1 MSSIAAAAPDDP
13 GASKSGSRLARS
25 AGIIGLATMAS
36 RLLGLVREQV
46 LAYYF
51 GAGNAMD
58 AFVIAFRIPNLLRD
72 LFAEGAMS
80 AAFVPTFTRQLTLS
94 GKPRA
99 WQLGNN
105 VITALIAITIPL
117 TILGIVF
124 AEPLVR
130 LYAED
135 FSLVPGKLE
144 LTVQMTRIML
154 PFLTLV
160 ALAAALM
167 GMLNALHRFFVPA
180 LSPAMFNVG
189 TIVCAV
195 ALVNVMP
202 RVGLDPVVAIAIG
215 TIVGGLGQI
224 LLQWPV
230 LVREGFRY
238 RPSFDWSDPELRR
251 VAVLM
256 GPSIVGLAAVQV
268 NLFVNS
274 ILATSEGTGAVSWLS
289 YAFRLMYLPIGLFG
303 VSIATA
309 AIPGIS
315 TLAAREETTAMR
327 GAISRGL
334 RMMLMLN
341 IPATLGLV
349 ALARPVVGLIFE
361 RGEFSSADT
370 NATAIAL
377 TFYAPGLIGY
387 SFVKLASPAF
397 YALHDSRTPVLVSIL
412 TMLLNI
418 LLNVTLVNVMGYPG
432 LALGTAL
439 AALFNA
445 SVLLWRLRGRL
456 DGLEGTRLSI
466 SLGKIMMASTVM
478 ALSAW
483 AIERGMHMIVPGTDL
498 AARIVQVG
506 SSIAVSLIVLAASAH
521 LLRITEF
528 DDARRLVLTKFRR
541 VPEPGLNR
549 FVGIPLAAS
558 PFSNVVRSE
567 GIDSEEDT
575 HHSSPRCHATLRLM
589 TCRTRSVRVR
599 CLPQSAH

>member
-1 MSSIAAAAPDDP
+1 
-13 GASKSGSRLARS
+13 
-25 AGIIGLATMAS
+25 
-36 RLLGLVREQV
+36 
-46 LAYYF
+46 
-51 GAGNAMD
+51 
-58 AFVIAFRIPNLLRD
+58 
-72 LFAEGAMS
+72 MS
-80 AAFVPTFTRQLTLS
+80 AAFVPDVYATAHIERQAAS
-94 GKPRA
+94 VAARE
-99 WQLGNN
+99 QRHHR
-105 VITALIAITIPL
+105 LIAITVPL

-135 FSLVPGKLE
+135 FGLVPGKLE
-144 LTVQMTRIML
+144 LTVQLTRIML

-195 ALVNVMP
+195 ALVGVMP
-202 RVGLDPVVAIAIG
+202 TVGLDPVVAIAIG

-224 LLQWPV
+224 LLQCPV

-256 GPSIVGLAAVQV
+256 GPSIIGLAAVQV

-274 ILATSEGTGAVSWLS
+274 ILATGEGTGAVSWLS

-361 RGEFSSADT
+361 RGEFSSTDT
-370 NATAIAL
+370 NATAMAL
-377 TFYAPGLIGY
+377 MFYAPGLIGY

-397 YALHDSRTPVLVSIL
+397 YALHDSRTPVVVSIL

-418 LLNVTLVNVMGYPG
+418 LLNVTLVRLMGYPG
-432 LALGTAL
+432 LALGTAV

-466 SLGKIMMASTVM
+466 SLGKIMVASTIM

-483 AIERGMHMIVPGTDL
+483 AVERGMHMIVPGTDL
-498 AARIVQVG
+498 AARILQVG

-521 LLRITEF
+521 ALRIAEF
-528 DDARRLVLTKFRR
+528 GDARRLVLAKFRR
-541 VPEPGLNR
+541 GPNR
-549 FVGIPLAAS
+549 G
-558 PFSNVVRSE
+558 
-567 GIDSEEDT
+567 
-575 HHSSPRCHATLRLM
+575 
-589 TCRTRSVRVR
+589 
-599 CLPQSAH
+599 

>member
-80 AAFVPTFTRQLTLS
+80 AAFVPTFTRQLTLN

-144 LTVQMTRIML
+144 LTVQLTRIML
-154 PFLTLV
+154 PFLTLI

-195 ALVNVMP
+195 ALVGVMP
-202 RVGLDPVVAIAIG
+202 RVGLDPVIAIAIG

-230 LVREGFRY
+230 LGREGFRY

-256 GPSIVGLAAVQV
+256 GPSIIGLAAVQV

-377 TFYAPGLIGY
+377 MFYAPGLIGY

-418 LLNVTLVNVMGYPG
+418 LLNVTLVKVMGYPG

-445 SVLLWRLRGRL
+445 SILLWRLRGRL

-466 SLGKIMMASTVM
+466 SLGKIMIASTVM

-483 AIERGMHMIVPGTDL
+483 AIERGMHRIVPGTDL
-498 AARIVQVG
+498 AARILQVG

-521 LLRITEF
+521 LLGITEF
-528 DDARRLVLTKFRR
+528 GDARRLVLAKFRR
-541 VPEPGLNR
+541 APSR
-549 FVGIPLAAS
+549 A
-558 PFSNVVRSE
+558 
-567 GIDSEEDT
+567 
-575 HHSSPRCHATLRLM
+575 
-589 TCRTRSVRVR
+589 
-599 CLPQSAH
+599 

>member
-1 MSSIAAAAPDDP
+1 MSSITAAAPDEP
-13 GASKSGSRLARS
+13 GTAKSGSRLARS
-25 AGIIGLATMAS
+25 AGVIGLATMTS
-36 RLLGLVREQV
+36 RVLGLVREQV

-94 GKPRA
+94 GRPRA

-117 TILGIVF
+117 IILGIVF

-135 FSLVPGKLE
+135 FSQVSGKLE
-144 LTVQMTRIML
+144 LTVQLTRIML
-154 PFLTLV
+154 PFLTLI

-195 ALVNVMP
+195 ALVRVMP
-202 RVGLDPVVAIAIG
+202 GVGLDPVVAIAIG
-215 TIVGGLGQI
+215 TLAGGLGQV
-224 LLQWPV
+224 LLQWPA
-230 LVREGFRY
+230 LRREGFRY
-238 RPSFDWSDPELRR
+238 RPSIDWTDPELRR
-251 VAVLM
+251 VAGLM
-256 GPSIVGLAAVQV
+256 GPSIIGLAAVQV

-274 ILATSEGTGAVSWLS
+274 ILATGEGTGAVSWLS

-315 TLAAREETTAMR
+315 TLAARDEIAAMR

-341 IPATLGLV
+341 IPATLGLI
-349 ALARPVVGLIFE
+349 ALAGPVVGLIFE
-361 RGEFSSADT
+361 RGKFNTADT
-370 NATAIAL
+370 NATAVAL
-377 TFYAPGLIGY
+377 MFYAPGLIGY

-397 YALHDSRTPVLVSIL
+397 YALHDSRTPVVVSIL
-412 TMLLNI
+412 TMALNI
-418 LLNVTLVNVMGYPG
+418 LLNVTLVRLMGYPG

-445 SVLLWRLRGRL
+445 SVLLWRLRARL

-466 SLGKIMMASTVM
+466 SFGKILAASTVM
-478 ALSAW
+478 AFGAW
-483 AIERGMHMIVPGTDL
+483 ALERGMHVIVPGVDL
-498 AARIVQVG
+498 TSRIVQVG
-506 SSIAVSLIVLAASAH
+506 SSIAVSLIMLAASAH
-521 LLRITEF
+521 VLRIAEF
-528 DDARRLVLTKFRR
+528 GDARRMVLARFRR
-541 VPEPGLNR
+541 APGR
-549 FVGIPLAAS
+549 A
-558 PFSNVVRSE
+558 
-567 GIDSEEDT
+567 
-575 HHSSPRCHATLRLM
+575 
-589 TCRTRSVRVR
+589 
-599 CLPQSAH
+599 

>member
-154 PFLTLV
+154 PFLTLI

-195 ALVNVMP
+195 ALVSVMP

-274 ILATSEGTGAVSWLS
+274 ILATGEGTGAVSWLS

-377 TFYAPGLIGY
+377 MFYAPGLIGY

-418 LLNVTLVNVMGYPG
+418 LLNVTLVKVMGYPG
-432 LALGTAL
+432 LALGTAF

-498 AARIVQVG
+498 AARILQVG

-528 DDARRLVLTKFRR
+528 DDARRLVLAKFRR
-541 VPEPGLNR
+541 APSR
-549 FVGIPLAAS
+549 A
-558 PFSNVVRSE
+558 
-567 GIDSEEDT
+567 
-575 HHSSPRCHATLRLM
+575 
-589 TCRTRSVRVR
+589 
-599 CLPQSAH
+599 

>member
-1 MSSIAAAAPDDP
+1 MSSIAAAPNEPD
-13 GASKSGSRLARS
+13 ASKSGSRLARS
-25 AGIIGLATMAS
+25 AGIIGLATMTS
-36 RLLGLVREQV
+36 RVLGLVREQV

-105 VITALIAITIPL
+105 VITAIIAITIPL
-117 TILGIVF
+117 VILGIVF

-135 FSLVPGKLE
+135 FGRVPGKLE
-144 LTVQMTRIML
+144 LTVQLTRIML

-160 ALAAALM
+160 ALAAAMM

-195 ALVNVMP
+195 ALVGVMP
-202 RVGLDPVVAIAIG
+202 RLGLDPVVAIAIG

-224 LLQWPV
+224 LLQWPA
-230 LVREGFRY
+230 LRRQGFRY

-256 GPSIVGLAAVQV
+256 GPSIIGLAAVQV

-315 TLAAREETTAMR
+315 THAAREEISAMR

-341 IPATLGLV
+341 VPATLGLV

-361 RGEFSSADT
+361 RGEFTTADT
-370 NATAIAL
+370 NATATAL
-377 TFYAPGLIGY
+377 MFYAPGLIGY

-397 YALHDSRTPVLVSIL
+397 YALHDSRTPVVVSIL
-412 TMLLNI
+412 TMALNI
-418 LLNVTLVNVMGYPG
+418 LLNITLVKLMGYPG

-466 SLGKIMMASTVM
+466 SLGKIMVASTVM
-478 ALSAW
+478 AMSAW
-483 AIERGMHMIVPGTDL
+483 AVERGMHTIAPGIDL
-498 AARIVQVG
+498 TARILQVG
-506 SSIAVSLIVLAASAH
+506 SSIAVSLVVLAGSAH
-521 LLRITEF
+521 LLGIAEF
-528 DDARRLVLTKFRR
+528 GDARRLVLARLRR
-541 VPEPGLNR
+541 TPSRG
-549 FVGIPLAAS
+549 
-558 PFSNVVRSE
+558 
-567 GIDSEEDT
+567 
-575 HHSSPRCHATLRLM
+575 
-589 TCRTRSVRVR
+589 
-599 CLPQSAH
+599 

>member
-1 MSSIAAAAPDDP
+1 MSSIATAAPDDP

-36 RLLGLVREQV
+36 RVLGLVREQV

-144 LTVQMTRIML
+144 LTVQLTRIML
-154 PFLTLV
+154 PFLTLI

-167 GMLNALHRFFVPA
+167 GMLNALRRFFVPA

-189 TIVCAV
+189 TILCAV
-195 ALVNVMP
+195 SLVGVMP
-202 RVGLDPVVAIAIG
+202 RIGLDPVVAIAIG

-230 LVREGFRY
+230 LVHEGFRY

-251 VAVLM
+251 VAALM

-274 ILATSEGTGAVSWLS
+274 ILATGEGTGAVSWLS

-341 IPATLGLV
+341 VPATLGLV

-361 RGEFSSADT
+361 RGEFSTADT

-377 TFYAPGLIGY
+377 MFYAPGLIGY

-412 TMLLNI
+412 TMVLNI
-418 LLNVTLVNVMGYPG
+418 LLNLTLVRLMGYPG

-466 SLGKIMMASTVM
+466 SLGKIMVAATVM

-483 AIERGMHMIVPGTDL
+483 AIERGMHSIVPGTDL
-498 AARIVQVG
+498 ASRILQVG
-506 SSIAVSLIVLAASAH
+506 SSIAASLIVLAASAH
-521 LLRITEF
+521 ALRITEF
-528 DDARRLVLTKFRR
+528 GDARRLMVAKFRR
-541 VPEPGLNR
+541 GTSR
-549 FVGIPLAAS
+549 A
-558 PFSNVVRSE
+558 
-567 GIDSEEDT
+567 
-575 HHSSPRCHATLRLM
+575 
-589 TCRTRSVRVR
+589 
-599 CLPQSAH
+599 

>member
-1 MSSIAAAAPDDP
+1 MSSIAAAPNEPD
-13 GASKSGSRLARS
+13 ASKSGSRLARS
-25 AGIIGLATMAS
+25 AGIIGLATMTS
-36 RLLGLVREQV
+36 RVLGLVREQV

-58 AFVIAFRIPNLLRD
+58 AYVIAFRIPNLLRD

-105 VITALIAITIPL
+105 VMTAIIAITIPL
-117 TILGIVF
+117 VILGIVF

-135 FSLVPGKLE
+135 FGRVPGKLE
-144 LTVQMTRIML
+144 LTVQLTRIML

-160 ALAAALM
+160 ALAAAMM
-167 GMLNALHRFFVPA
+167 GMLNSLHRFFVPA

-189 TIVCAV
+189 TIACAV
-195 ALVNVMP
+195 ALVGVMP
-202 RVGLDPVVAIAIG
+202 RLGLDPVVAIAIG

-224 LLQWPV
+224 LLQWPA
-230 LVREGFRY
+230 LSHEGFRY

-256 GPSIVGLAAVQV
+256 GPSIIGLAAVQV

-315 TLAAREETTAMR
+315 THAAREEMSAMR

-341 IPATLGLV
+341 VPATLGLV

-361 RGEFSSADT
+361 RGEFSTADT
-370 NATAIAL
+370 NATATAL
-377 TFYAPGLIGY
+377 MFYAPGLIGY

-397 YALHDSRTPVLVSIL
+397 YALHDSRTPVVVSIL
-412 TMLLNI
+412 TMVLNI
-418 LLNVTLVNVMGYPG
+418 LLNITLVKLMGYPG

-466 SLGKIMMASTVM
+466 SLGKIMVASTVM
-478 ALSAW
+478 AMSAW
-483 AIERGMHMIVPGTDL
+483 AVERGMHTIAPGIDL
-498 AARIVQVG
+498 TARILQVG
-506 SSIAVSLIVLAASAH
+506 SSIAVSLVVLAGSAH
-521 LLRITEF
+521 LLGIAEF
-528 DDARRLVLTKFRR
+528 GDARRLVLARLRR
-541 VPEPGLNR
+541 TPSRG
-549 FVGIPLAAS
+549 
-558 PFSNVVRSE
+558 
-567 GIDSEEDT
+567 
-575 HHSSPRCHATLRLM
+575 
-589 TCRTRSVRVR
+589 
-599 CLPQSAH
+599 

>member
-1 MSSIAAAAPDDP
+1 MSSISDGAPNESA
-13 GASKSGSRLARS
+13 ASKSGSRLARS
-25 AGIIGLATMAS
+25 AGIIGLATMTS
-36 RLLGLVREQV
+36 RVLGLVREQV

-99 WQLGNN
+99 WRLGNN
-105 VITALIAITIPL
+105 VITALTAITIPL
-117 TILGIVF
+117 TILGMVF

-135 FSLVPGKLE
+135 FSRVPGKLE
-144 LTVQMTRIML
+144 LTVQLTRIML

-160 ALAAALM
+160 AVAAALM
-167 GMLNALHRFFVPA
+167 GMLNAMHRFFVPA

-195 ALVNVMP
+195 TLVGVMP
-202 RVGLDPVVAIAIG
+202 RLGLDPVVAIAIG
-215 TIVGGLGQI
+215 TIVGGLGQV
-224 LLQWPV
+224 LLQWPA
-230 LVREGFRY
+230 LDREGFRY
-238 RPSFDWSDPELRR
+238 WPSFDWSDPELRR
-251 VAVLM
+251 VAALM
-256 GPSIVGLAAVQV
+256 GPSIIGLAAVQV

-274 ILATSEGTGAVSWLS
+274 ILATGEGTGAVSWLS

-315 TLAAREETTAMR
+315 THAAREELTAMR
-327 GAISRGL
+327 GAIARGL

-361 RGEFSSADT
+361 RGEFTSADT

-377 TFYAPGLIGY
+377 MFYAPGLIGY

-397 YALHDSRTPVLVSIL
+397 YALHDSRTPVIVSIL
-412 TMLLNI
+412 TMVLNI
-418 LLNVTLVNVMGYPG
+418 VLNITLVRLMGYSG

-456 DGLEGTRLSI
+456 DGLEGTRLAI
-466 SLGKIMMASTVM
+466 SLGKIMAASAVM
-478 ALSAW
+478 AAGAW
-483 AIERGMHMIVPGTDL
+483 AVERGMHTILPGTDL
-498 AARIVQVG
+498 TIRILHVG
-506 SSIAVSLIVLAASAH
+506 SSIAVGLVVLAVSAH
-521 LLRITEF
+521 MLNITEF
-528 DDARRLVLTKFRR
+528 GDARRLVL
-541 VPEPGLNR
+541 
-549 FVGIPLAAS
+549 A
-558 PFSNVVRSE
+558 
-567 GIDSEEDT
+567 
-575 HHSSPRCHATLRLM
+575 
-589 TCRTRSVRVR
+589 RVR
-599 CLPQSAH
+599 RTARPE

>member
-195 ALVNVMP
+195 ALVSVMP
-202 RVGLDPVVAIAIG
+202 RLGLDPVVAIAIG

-274 ILATSEGTGAVSWLS
+274 ILATGEGTGAVSWLS

-377 TFYAPGLIGY
+377 MFYAPGLIGY

-418 LLNVTLVNVMGYPG
+418 LLNVTLVKVMGYPG
-432 LALGTAL
+432 LALGTAF

-445 SVLLWRLRGRL
+445 SVLLWRLRRRL

-483 AIERGMHMIVPGTDL
+483 AIERGMHIIVPGTDL
-498 AARIVQVG
+498 AARILQVG

-521 LLRITEF
+521 FLRITEF
-528 DDARRLVLTKFRR
+528 DDARRLVLAKFRR
-541 VPEPGLNR
+541 APSR
-549 FVGIPLAAS
+549 A
-558 PFSNVVRSE
+558 
-567 GIDSEEDT
+567 
-575 HHSSPRCHATLRLM
+575 
-589 TCRTRSVRVR
+589 
-599 CLPQSAH
+599 

>member
-1 MSSIAAAAPDDP
+1 MSSIAVAPNEPD
-13 GASKSGSRLARS
+13 ASKSGSRLARS
-25 AGIIGLATMAS
+25 AGIIGLATMTS
-36 RLLGLVREQV
+36 RVLGLVREQV

-58 AFVIAFRIPNLLRD
+58 AYVIAFRIPNLLRD

-105 VITALIAITIPL
+105 VMTAIIAITIPL
-117 TILGIVF
+117 VILGIVF

-135 FSLVPGKLE
+135 FGRVPGKLE
-144 LTVQMTRIML
+144 LTVQLTRIML

-160 ALAAALM
+160 ALAAAMM
-167 GMLNALHRFFVPA
+167 GMLNSLHRFFVPA

-189 TIVCAV
+189 TIACAV
-195 ALVNVMP
+195 ALVGVMP
-202 RVGLDPVVAIAIG
+202 RLGLDPVVAIAIG

-224 LLQWPV
+224 LLQWPA
-230 LVREGFRY
+230 LSHEGFRY

-256 GPSIVGLAAVQV
+256 GPSIIGLAAVQV

-315 TLAAREETTAMR
+315 THAAREEMSAMR

-341 IPATLGLV
+341 VPATLGLV
-349 ALARPVVGLIFE
+349 VLARPVVGLIFE
-361 RGEFSSADT
+361 RGEFSTADT
-370 NATAIAL
+370 NATATAL
-377 TFYAPGLIGY
+377 MFYAPGLIGY

-397 YALHDSRTPVLVSIL
+397 YALHDSRTPVVVSIL
-412 TMLLNI
+412 TMVLNI
-418 LLNVTLVNVMGYPG
+418 LLNITLVKLMGYPG

-466 SLGKIMMASTVM
+466 SLGKIMVASTVM
-478 ALSAW
+478 AMSAW
-483 AIERGMHMIVPGTDL
+483 AVERGMHTIAPGIDL
-498 AARIVQVG
+498 TARILQVG
-506 SSIAVSLIVLAASAH
+506 SSIAVSLVVLAGSAH
-521 LLRITEF
+521 LLGIAEF
-528 DDARRLVLTKFRR
+528 GDARRLVLARLRR
-541 VPEPGLNR
+541 TPSRG
-549 FVGIPLAAS
+549 
-558 PFSNVVRSE
+558 
-567 GIDSEEDT
+567 
-575 HHSSPRCHATLRLM
+575 
-589 TCRTRSVRVR
+589 
-599 CLPQSAH
+599 

>member
-1 MSSIAAAAPDDP
+1 MSSITAAAPDEP
-13 GASKSGSRLARS
+13 GTSKSGSRLARS

-36 RLLGLVREQV
+36 RVLGLVREQV

-105 VITALIAITIPL
+105 VITALIALTIPL

-135 FSLVPGKLE
+135 FSQVPGKLE
-144 LTVQMTRIML
+144 LTVQLTRIML

-195 ALVNVMP
+195 ALVGVMP
-202 RVGLDPVVAIAIG
+202 NIGLDPVVAIAIG
-215 TIVGGLGQI
+215 TIVGGLGQV
-224 LLQWPV
+224 LLQWPL

-251 VAVLM
+251 VAALM

-274 ILATSEGTGAVSWLS
+274 ILATGEGTGAVSWLS

-315 TLAAREETTAMR
+315 TLAAREEMAAMR

-341 IPATLGLV
+341 VPATLGLI

-361 RGEFSSADT
+361 RGEFSTDDT
-370 NATAIAL
+370 NATAVAL
-377 TFYAPGLIGY
+377 MFYAPGLIGY

-397 YALHDSRTPVLVSIL
+397 YALHDSRTPVVISIL
-412 TMLLNI
+412 TMALNI
-418 LLNVTLVNVMGYPG
+418 VLNVTLVRLMGYPG

-445 SVLLWRLRGRL
+445 SVLLWRLRRRL

-466 SLGKIMMASTVM
+466 SLAKIVVASTVM

-483 AIERGMHMIVPGTDL
+483 AIERGMHAIAPGTDL
-498 AARIVQVG
+498 TARILQVG
-506 SSIAVSLIVLAASAH
+506 LSIAASLIVLAASAH
-521 LLRITEF
+521 ALRITEF
-528 DDARRLVLTKFRR
+528 GDARRLVLAKFRR
-541 VPEPGLNR
+541 
-549 FVGIPLAAS
+549 AAS
-558 PFSNVVRSE
+558 R
-567 GIDSEEDT
+567 
-575 HHSSPRCHATLRLM
+575 A
-589 TCRTRSVRVR
+589 
-599 CLPQSAH
+599 

>member
-1 MSSIAAAAPDDP
+1 MSSIPAASSNEPE
-13 GASKSGSRLARS
+13 ASKSGTRLARS
-25 AGIIGLATMAS
+25 AGVIGLATMTS
-36 RLLGLVREQV
+36 RVLGLVREQV

-58 AFVIAFRIPNLLRD
+58 AFLIAFRIPNLLRD

-80 AAFVPTFTRQLTLS
+80 AAFVPTFTRQLTLN

-105 VITALIAITIPL
+105 VITALVAITIPL
-117 TILGIVF
+117 VILGMIF

-130 LYAED
+130 LYADD
-135 FSLVPGKLE
+135 FTQVPGKLE
-144 LTVQMTRIML
+144 LTIWLTRIML

-160 ALAAALM
+160 ALAAAMM
-167 GMLNALHRFFVPA
+167 GMLNALRRFFVPA
-180 LSPAMFNVG
+180 LSPAMFNVA
-189 TIVCAV
+189 TIICAV
-195 ALVNVMP
+195 ALVGVMP
-202 RVGLDPVVAIAIG
+202 RIGLHPIAAVAIG

-238 RPSFDWSDPELRR
+238 RPSFDWADPELRQ

-274 ILATSEGTGAVSWLS
+274 ILATGEGTGAVSWLG

-315 TLAAREETTAMR
+315 SHAAREETAAMR

-334 RMMLMLN
+334 RMMMMLN

-349 ALARPVVGLIFE
+349 ALAGPVVALIFE
-361 RGEFSSADT
+361 RGEFSTADT
-370 NATAIAL
+370 EATAAAL
-377 TFYAPGLIGY
+377 MFYAPGLIGY

-397 YALHDSRTPVLVSIL
+397 YALHDSRTPVVVSIL
-412 TMLLNI
+412 TMVLNVLLNI
-418 LLNVTLVNVMGYPG
+418 TLVRLMGYRG

-445 SVLLWRLRGRL
+445 GVLLWRLRGKL
-456 DGLEGTRLSI
+456 DGLEGTRLLI
-466 SLGKIMMASTVM
+466 ALGKITVASGVM

-483 AIERGMHMIVPGTDL
+483 AIERAMHTMVPGTDL
-498 AARIVQVG
+498 VARIVQVG
-506 SSIAVSLIVLAASAH
+506 SSIGASLVVLAGTAH

-528 DDARRLVLTKFRR
+528 GDARR
-541 VPEPGLNR
+541 
-549 FVGIPLAAS
+549 
-558 PFSNVVRSE
+558 VVFARWQ
-567 GIDSEEDT
+567 
-575 HHSSPRCHATLRLM
+575 
-589 TCRTRSVRVR
+589 RTR
-599 CLPQSAH
+599 A